1 MMKTILALVVIAVIV
16 AAALFIWS
24 YAAYHKE
31 KEEDCLSCKGDCMNC
46 TMKQSQDKKV
56 DSEK

>member
-31 KEEDCLSCKGDCMNC
+31 KEEDCSSCKGDCMNC
-46 TMKQSQDKKV
+46 TMRQSQDKKV
-56 DSEK
+56 D